1 MPSMIATPTP
11 PLPTQSWP
19 VMADGAKYLL
29 SMGRFQAEAV
39 RMTLRYQVEMLN
51 FLKSRREQ
59 DLKLLED
66 LLSPDHLNE
75 TFDLYCSFW
84 QNAVLDYSDE
94 AARIAEIG
102 SDMAAE
108 TAKQVRE
115 DKELLTKDMA
125 GQLVM

>member
-1 MPSMIATPTP
+1 MIATPVTNLSP
-11 PLPTQSWP
+11 QSWP

-29 SMGRFQAEAV
+29 AMGRLQAEAV

-51 FLKSRREQ
+51 FLKNRREQ

-75 TFDLYCSFW
+75 SFDLYCSFW
-84 QNAVLDYSDE
+84 QNAFLDYSDE

-102 SDMAAE
+102 SDVAAE
-108 TAKQVRE
+108 TAKQVRQE
-115 DKELLTKDMA
+115 QELLTKDMA
-125 GQLVM
+125 GQTVM